1 MSIEENNPVTMDI
14 LATQLQSL
22 LIAVNTISTRLEN
35 VEKGS
40 TTLRNETASIL
51 GAATGLPTDAPLEQF
66 IARAQNLSPVK
77 TPAAA
82 PATTLDNQS
91 AFSRNFRPANPPEVN
106 GPKDV
111 ETFLTQMRTF
121 LYLSEINPTSQTAV
135 AVASQFLRGDTASW
149 FASKQKLYNDIAGGF
164 GTFNDFAAGLR
175 IATGIRDPVKTARE
189 NLANARHR
197 TSVAKYREDFSKWQ
211 AYLPVESSTAHAFYR
226 GLKDDIRLLLV
237 GKCSYT
243 VDSWERIADL
253 AEEMDRE
260 KFHARGTT
268 SYRPSA
274 TPSGPVPMDLGVVE
288 AKTSY
293 PRSRSSS
300 PAPRPST
307 PGSRPALK
315 RLTDADRDQLRK
327 EGRCFKCREKGH
339 VSADCPTKVAP
350 KN

>member
-1 MSIEENNPVTMDI
+1 MDI
-14 LATQLQSL
+14 LVTQMQRL
-22 LIAVNTISTRLEN
+22 LSELGEVKARLEN

-40 TTLRNETASIL
+40 TNLSNVTASVL

-66 IARAQNLSPVK
+66 IERAQNLSPVK
-77 TPAAA
+77 TPA
-82 PATTLDNQS
+82 PATTTLDNQS
-91 AFSRNFRPANPPEVN
+91 SLPRNFKPANPPEVH
-106 GPKDV
+106 GAKDV
-111 ETFLTQMRTF
+111 EPYLTQMGTY

-135 AVASQFLRGDTASW
+135 AVASQYLRGDMASW
-149 FASKQKLYNDIAGGF
+149 FASRQKLYNDVAGGF

-189 NLANARHR
+189 NLAKALQR
-197 TSVAKYREDFSKWQ
+197 TSVAKYREDFGKWQ
-211 AYLPVESSTAHAFYR
+211 AYLPVESGTAHSFYR
-226 GLKDDIRLLLV
+226 GLKEDIRLLLV

-243 VDSWERIADL
+243 IDSWERIADL

-260 KFHARGTT
+260 KFHAR
-268 SYRPSA
+268 SAAPYRSSSA
-274 TPSGPVPMDLGVVE
+274 TSGPTPMDLGVVE

-327 EGRCFKCREKGH
+327 DGRCFKCREKGH
-339 VSADCPTKVAP
+339 VSADSPTKVAP